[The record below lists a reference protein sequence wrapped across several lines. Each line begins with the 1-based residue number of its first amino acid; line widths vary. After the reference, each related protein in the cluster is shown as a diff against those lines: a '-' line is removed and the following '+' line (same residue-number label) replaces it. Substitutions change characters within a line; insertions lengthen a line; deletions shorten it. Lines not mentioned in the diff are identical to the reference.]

1 VREKNELKFA
11 GFGAAFIDVR
21 VNISI
26 HSARAE
32 ISSAIVFFAHGPN
45 TGVQKV

>member
-1 VREKNELKFA
+1 MS
-11 GFGAAFIDVR
+11 FGAAFIHVGDVR

-32 ISSAIVFFAHGPN
+32 ISSACVFVLTQP
-45 TGVQKV
+45 